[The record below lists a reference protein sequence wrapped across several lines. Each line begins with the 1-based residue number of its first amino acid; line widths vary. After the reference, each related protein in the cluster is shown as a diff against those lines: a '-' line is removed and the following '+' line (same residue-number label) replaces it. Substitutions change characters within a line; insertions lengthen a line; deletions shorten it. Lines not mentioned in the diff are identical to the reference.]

1 MVDININILQ
11 LPIEEAK
18 LELAKLEDC
27 GYLHV
32 ILVYPVLQNGEYDFP
47 EMINK
52 FNQLKAEAKNIN
64 LMLGNLI
71 HYHSSMIHRLQE
83 KQILTLNNSPYIL
96 LELPSD
102 EKPKLLKAAIEF
114 LKDYKIIIV
123 QPHKWKYYNY
133 KELVELREM
142 GVKFLICYSDT
153 ESHKVRKL
161 LKKQMI
167 DFMVAGLSKDM
178 EISKKADKL
187 IDQEYSQRLVS
198 GSFQEIIQ
206 KY

>member
-167 DFMVAGLSKDM
+167 DFMVAGLSNDM